1 MSESNVN
8 GVEIEDTFA
17 EAFGMKYSRILVT
30 ARDKTW
36 LDTACR
42 SATGFATSVI
52 GCGVEAGVEGYT
64 DDTPDNRPGAFLLFF
79 AMGKKALEEQL
90 VSRVGQAIMTCP
102 TTAVFNATESET
114 VMDIGAKLRYFGD
127 GYQASKVVDGRR
139 YWRVPVMDGEFVVEE
154 SFGRRDGI
162 GGGNFIIMAESSEA
176 ALSSAR
182 AAVGAMDAMPG
193 VIMPFPGGVARSGSK
208 VGSRYA
214 FLKASTNSGY
224 CPTIRRQVDVS
235 MVEKGVNSV
244 LEIVIDGVGE
254 EPVIAAMKAGINAAC
269 SVPGIR
275 KVTAGNYGGNL
286 GSFRFD
292 LHLILKKA

>member
-36 LDTACR
+36 LDTVCC

-64 DDTPDNRPGAFLLFF
+64 DDTPDKRPGAFLLFF

-90 VSRVGQAIMTCP
+90 VTRIGQAIMTCP
-102 TTAVFNATESET
+102 TTAVFNATESDT
-114 VMDIGAKLRYFGD
+114 MMDIGAKLRYFGD
-127 GYQASKVVDGRR
+127 GYQASKVVTGRR
-139 YWRVPVMDGEFVVEE
+139 YWRIPVMDGEFVVEE
-154 SFGRRDGI
+154 SFGRRDGV
-162 GGGNFIIMAESSEA
+162 GGGNFIIMAESSGA
-176 ALSSAR
+176 ALESAR

-214 FLKASTNSGY
+214 FLKASTNSEY
-224 CPTIRRQVDVS
+224 CPTIRRQVEVS
-235 MVEKGVNSV
+235 MVGKGVNCV

-254 EPVIAAMKAGINAAC
+254 EPVKAAMKAGIHAAC
-269 SVPGIR
+269 SVPGIK